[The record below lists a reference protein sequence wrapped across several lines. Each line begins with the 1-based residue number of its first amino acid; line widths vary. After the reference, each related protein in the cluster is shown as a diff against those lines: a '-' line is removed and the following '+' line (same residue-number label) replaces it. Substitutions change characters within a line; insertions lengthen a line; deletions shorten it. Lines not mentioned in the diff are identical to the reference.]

1 MCAINRRNS
10 GISSTPRRRRARIC
24 ACIRSCIGPKPTSGP
39 TRSAKTFQSFRFI
52 WPKMASA
59 TARLAMPI
67 SRFRW
72 LQEHPASKK
81 FCSSSSAPRCRSAPA
96 ARSITKPKM
105 RSSGCASPAISDEQP
120 GFSLAMNMIV
130 PASMSAN
137 PNGTTRPQM
146 RIVIVGHVDHGKSTL
161 VGRLLHETGSLPEGK
176 LEMLK
181 AVSARRGMAFEWSFL
196 LDALQTERDQGIT
209 IDTTQIRFRT
219 RSRDVILIDA
229 PGHAEFLRNMIT
241 GASQADGAVLIID
254 ALEGV
259 RDQTRRHG
267 YLLHL
272 LGIKQVVVVV
282 NKMDRVDFA
291 KGRFAE
297 IAEEI
302 SAHLTGLGVRPAAII
317 PISARDGDGVAI
329 HTPRIGW
336 YRGPTVVEALDALEP
351 ARPLAALPLRLPVQ
365 AIYKFDDRRIV
376 AGRIESGSLAA
387 GDEIVIMPAGKIA
400 RIKTVESWPVTPVSG
415 KQGAGRSVGIT
426 LDREL
431 FIERG
436 DVIAHVGTTPH
447 DTRRLRA
454 RIFWLHDKP
463 LAKGDQILVRL
474 GTRETRA
481 HVVAIEKAIDPG
493 ALSHA
498 EDTAIARNHV
508 GEIDISLAQ
517 PIAADAYADNPRTG
531 RLVIEVNG
539 RIAGG
544 GLVLSVDA
552 GQRAVPV
559 DIVPVESALRPE
571 ERSARFHHNG
581 AVVWLTGLPG
591 AGKSTL
597 ARALERRL
605 FSRGGSPIL
614 LDGDTLRAGLNG
626 DLGFTAEDRAENI
639 RRLAEMATH
648 LAKNG
653 HIAIVA
659 AVSPSRED
667 RASARRIADRLF
679 REVYVATPAEVCEQR
694 DPKGH
699 YAKARAGQLAS
710 FTGIA
715 SDYQPPLKSELTL
728 DTSARSVSDAT
739 DTIERMLASS
749 GVLFD
754 ELADLAANI

>member
-1 MCAINRRNS
+1 MNMMVSPAL
-10 GISSTPRRRRARIC
+10 
-24 ACIRSCIGPKPTSGP
+24 
-39 TRSAKTFQSFRFI
+39 
-52 WPKMASA
+52 SA
-59 TARLAMPI
+59 T
-67 SRFRW
+67 
-72 LQEHPASKK
+72 
-81 FCSSSSAPRCRSAPA
+81 
-96 ARSITKPKM
+96 
-105 RSSGCASPAISDEQP
+105 
-120 GFSLAMNMIV
+120 
-130 PASMSAN
+130 
-137 PNGTTRPQM
+137 PNGTTRPQV

-181 AVSARRGMAFEWSFL
+181 AVSARRGMPFEWSFL

-219 RSRDVILIDA
+219 RSRDVVLIDA

-272 LGIKQVVVVV
+272 LGIRQVAVVV
-282 NKMDRVDFA
+282 NKMDRVDFSA
-291 KGRFAE
+291 ARFKE
-297 IAEEI
+297 ISEEI
-302 SAHLTGLGVRPAAII
+302 SAHLTGLGVTPSAVI
-317 PISARDGDGVAI
+317 PISARDGDGVAV

-336 YRGPTVVEALDALEP
+336 YRGPTVVDALDALEP
-351 ARPLAALPLRLPVQ
+351 ARPAEALALRLPVQ

-376 AGRIESGSLAA
+376 AGRIESGSLSA

-400 RIKTVESWPVTPVSG
+400 KIKSVESWPLTPATG
-415 KQGAGRSVGIT
+415 RQTAGRSVGIT

-431 FIERG
+431 FVERG
-436 DVIAHVGTTPH
+436 DIIAHAGASPR
-447 DTRRLRA
+447 DTRRIRA

-463 LAKGDQILVRL
+463 LAKGEQILVRL

-481 HVVAIEKAIDPG
+481 NVVAIEKAVDPG
-493 ALSHA
+493 ELSN
-498 EDTAIARNHV
+498 EETQSIARNHV

-531 RLVIEVNG
+531 RLVIDVNG

-544 GLVLSVDA
+544 GLVLSVNA
-552 GQRAVPV
+552 GQRAIPV
-559 DIVPVESALRPE
+559 DIVPVESALRPD
-571 ERSARFHHNG
+571 ERSARYRHNG

-591 AGKSTL
+591 SGKSTL

-605 FSRGGSPIL
+605 FTNGGSPIL

-626 DLGFTAEDRAENI
+626 DLGFSAQDRSENI
-639 RRLAEMATH
+639 RRLAEVATH
-648 LAKNG
+648 LARNG

-659 AVSPSRED
+659 AVSPSRDD
-667 RASARRIADRLF
+667 RAAARRIADAAF
-679 REVYVATPAEVCEQR
+679 REIHVATPAEVCESR

-699 YAKARAGQLAS
+699 YAKARAGTLKS
-710 FTGIA
+710 FTGIGN
-715 SDYQPPLKSELTL
+715 DYQPPTEAELVL
-728 DTSARSVSDAT
+728 DTSNRSVPDAT
-739 DTIERMLASS
+739 EAIERMLAKT

-754 ELADLAANI
+754 DLVDLAANI